1 MNFKL
6 FLRIFFVLCLVFGF
20 INFAIGGF
28 ALYGYYKV
36 QKTLSVASLEVN
48 QSMSSVKAL
57 FANVSGLT
65 STASFAVG
73 STSHNITAFMTGL
86 ENNISISKQE
96 FYNESNYFST
106 FVIPDSGP
114 QQSRGI
120 SIAFRNIGEQLN
132 TTQNRLPPI
141 INAIT
146 LESHEAN
153 GSLLGI
159 NSSISRLNQ
168 SFYLIAN
175 NLVSEIDTAGG
186 TVSLAILGFAFY
198 SALQGVIFIMLGLF
212 ILYLIKNLYGTGKQ
226 APQYKENGSANS
238 YNSVQSSEALSK
250 QKKKQKESDQ
260 SKPAAEKGKR
270 KGGLMKEIKD
280 NFGIED

>member
-96 FYNESNYFST
+96 FYNE
-106 FVIPDSGP
+106 
-114 QQSRGI
+114 
-120 SIAFRNIGEQLN
+120 
-132 TTQNRLPPI
+132 
-141 INAIT
+141 
-146 LESHEAN
+146 
-153 GSLLGI
+153 
-159 NSSISRLNQ
+159 
-168 SFYLIAN
+168 
-175 NLVSEIDTAGG
+175 
-186 TVSLAILGFAFY
+186 
-198 SALQGVIFIMLGLF
+198 
-212 ILYLIKNLYGTGKQ
+212 
-226 APQYKENGSANS
+226 
-238 YNSVQSSEALSK
+238 
-250 QKKKQKESDQ
+250 
-260 SKPAAEKGKR
+260 
-270 KGGLMKEIKD
+270 
-280 NFGIED
+280 

>member
-1 MNFKL
+1 M
-6 FLRIFFVLCLVFGF
+6 
-20 INFAIGGF
+20 
-28 ALYGYYKV
+28 
-36 QKTLSVASLEVN
+36 
-48 QSMSSVKAL
+48 
-57 FANVSGLT
+57 
-65 STASFAVG
+65 
-73 STSHNITAFMTGL
+73 
-86 ENNISISKQE
+86 
-96 FYNESNYFST
+96 YFST
-106 FVIPDSGP
+106 FVITDSGP

-132 TTQNRLPPI
+132 MTQNRLPPI

-175 NLVSEIDTAGG
+175 NLVSEIDTAGD